1 MRKFTIT
8 EMRLAETRW
17 TYKVE
22 AETEADALEMVFT
35 GEVQHENYEVRDL
48 GGESEFDVDEKEN
61 DIDGMV
67 DGQYIVTID
76 KK

>member
-48 GGESEFDVDEKEN
+48 GDESYFDVDEIEN
-61 DIDGMV
+61 DTDGIV
-67 DGQYIVTID
+67 DGQYLVTID

>member
-1 MRKFTIT
+1 MPKYTIT
-8 EMRLAETRW
+8 EIRLAEARW
-17 TYKVE
+17 TYEIE
-22 AETEADALEMVFT
+22 AETEADALEIAIT
-35 GEVQHENYEVRDL
+35 GEVEHENYEVRDL
-48 GGESEFDVDEKEN
+48 GDESYFDVDEIEN

>member
-1 MRKFTIT
+1 MKKFKIT
-8 EMRLAETRW
+8 ETRLTETKW
-17 TYKVE
+17 TYE
-22 AETEADALEMVFT
+22 IGAETEADALEQIFT
-35 GEVQHENYEVRDL
+35 GQAAAINHEYYDTDDD
-48 GGESEFDVDEKEN
+48 SQFDVDEIEN